1 MSGSSKIALSALV
14 VAAFLAVPRPAQ
26 ARFDIGIGTILGRT
40 GISTGVD
47 YRFGNWS
54 DRFGAHIF
62 MDASRYVN
70 RRKKKDR
77 RPVEEARR
85 DGKDNIDLRVS
96 PKESAVLLNGQLLE
110 LRGDD
115 ELELPAG
122 HHRLEF
128 VRPGYRTEVAE
139 LDVQSGVKYKVERK
153 LQKLQKGEKDDAR
166 LQQPLRAVS
175 VYEALRMTEAQ
186 WDVKRD
192 EKAAVVTPATPEPE
206 RK

>member
-1 MSGSSKIALSALV
+1 MSGSSKIALSAVL
-14 VAAFLAVPRPAQ
+14 VAACVVGVRPAH
-26 ARFDIGIGTILGRT
+26 ARFDLGIGTILGRT
-40 GISTGVD
+40 GISTGAN

-54 DRFGAHIF
+54 DRFGANVF
-62 MDASRYVN
+62 LDASRYVN

-85 DGKDNIDLRVS
+85 DSKDNVDLRVS
-96 PKESAVLLNGQLLE
+96 PRDSAVLLNGQLVE
-110 LRGDD
+110 LTGGD

-122 HHRLEF
+122 KHRLEF

-139 LDVQSGVKYKVERK
+139 LEVQSGVQYKVERK

-166 LQQPLRAVS
+166 LEKNLRAVT
-175 VYEALRMTEAQ
+175 VYEALRSTEAL
-186 WDVKRD
+186 WDVKRV
-192 EKAAVVTPATPEPE
+192 EKAASVTPPSPEPE